1 VLLFYFWYNGL
12 SLVKGVKLEF
22 SKWQVENGFKPVNI
36 RMDQLD
42 LTIAG
47 LYELRSQIER
57 DPEYYSPWTVE
68 NVDQVAMRL
77 IEAWDRS

>member
-1 VLLFYFWYNGL
+1 M
-12 SLVKGVKLEF
+12 EF

-42 LTIAG
+42 LRIAG